1 MKTPLILVTAI
12 ALGLGAVGIA
22 AANALSPDDAL
33 ARASAAGYTATG
45 EIDLDDGVYEIDA
58 RDRDGRLVEV
68 HLDAASGE
76 ILSPLQ
82 PGQVALT
89 ADEIRNR
96 LALAGYAEVRELER
110 DDGHWSAEVRLPDGS
125 ERELRLHP
133 LSGAIVSDQAED

>member
-1 MKTPLILVTAI
+1 MKTPMILVSAI

-33 ARASAAGYTATG
+33 ARVSTAGYSATG

-68 HLDAASGE
+68 HIDAASGE

-82 PGQVALT
+82 PGQVALS
-89 ADEIRNR
+89 ADQIRNR
-96 LALAGYAEVRELER
+96 LAQAGYADVRELER
-110 DDGHWSAEVRLPDGS
+110 DDGHWNAEVRMPDGT

-133 LSGAIVSDQAED
+133 LSGAIVSDQVED

>member
-1 MKTPLILVTAI
+1 MKTPMILVSAI
-12 ALGLGAVGIA
+12 ALGLGAAGIA

-33 ARASAAGYTATG
+33 ARASAAGYSATG
-45 EIDLDDGVYEIDA
+45 EIGLDGGVFGIGA
-58 RDRDGRLVEV
+58 RDRDGRLLAG
-68 HLDAASGE
+68 HIDAARGE

-82 PGQVALT
+82 PGQVALS

-96 LALAGYAEVRELER
+96 LAQAGYADVRELER
-110 DDGHWSAEVRLPDGS
+110 DDGHWNAEVRMPDGT